1 MIPKTAR
8 PHEIGVIPGLPVRY
22 VLCCSTAG
30 VTMIAGLIRLVLILI
45 VVAGVAAF
53 FFGYRWGY
61 GHTPAQPPGEVGTIG
76 RDQPVDPSKA
86 RDAGAAI
93 GERAA
98 TAANAASEAIS
109 DGQLTAK
116 IKSKMALDDLVQAR
130 AIDVD
135 TQNGNVTLSGRVRT
149 HAERER
155 AMLLAR
161 ETAGVRNVV
170 DRLVVEAR

>member
-1 MIPKTAR
+1 MKS
-8 PHEIGVIPGLPVRY
+8 VRFRAY
-22 VLCCSTAG
+22 PSGTCFAALSVG
-30 VTMIAGLIRLVLILI
+30 VTMIAGLIRLVLILL
-45 VVAGVAAF
+45 VVAGLAAF
-53 FFGYRWGY
+53 FIGYRWGY
-61 GHTPAQPPGEVGTIG
+61 GHTPTRPPEEVGTIG

-98 TAANAASEAIS
+98 VAANAASEAVE

-130 AIDVD
+130 TIDVD
-135 TQNGNVTLSGRVRT
+135 TTSGTVTLSGRVRT
-149 HAERER
+149 KAERER
-155 AMLLAR
+155 ALQLAR
-161 ETAGVRNVV
+161 ETAGVRMVV